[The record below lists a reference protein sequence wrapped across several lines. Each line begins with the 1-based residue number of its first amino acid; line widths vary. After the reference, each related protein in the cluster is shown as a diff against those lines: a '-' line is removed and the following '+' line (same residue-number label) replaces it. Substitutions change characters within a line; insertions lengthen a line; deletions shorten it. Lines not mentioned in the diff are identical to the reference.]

1 MLTVANGVRHP
12 GSFGIRRPSRAV
24 SLGDVREQPVQTMGL
39 PQPGTDTDVWY
50 YGGHGNPPI
59 MQSSPGTEDDSGFD
73 YQMELAWPE
82 FAAAVEAT
90 AGTDDVNEWVA
101 TRPSD
106 DPDAVEGAYGYP
118 GFFEITADG
127 KVREVAEPDRA
138 SGRNDPAN
146 PYWEELRGRL
156 NPPEPVR
163 DWGDEDSIMQ
173 GLSGEERALTGQT
186 GGFMAAPSM
195 ASGPG
200 GFSPPP
206 QQLPNAGGFTR
217 SPALSG
223 PGGFARSPLPPFLNT
238 IMAGKGESSPLGWL
252 GGRAAEWE
260 GRQTYEPGPSKRA
273 YPGAPLMPR
282 EPVGGPHP
290 SEVRRESLA
299 DRLREALAGYN
310 PGRSYNGAPSL
321 DAVGRAATSMLT
333 SAGSTGHLGGP
344 GQPFGS
350 APYRA
355 PRGSL
360 RDPGNPQS
368 QMSQTMLA
376 DRFAQQAAQPQ
387 QGYFGGLGQ
396 AVGGMS
402 TEQKIALL
410 VGLGLLT
417 GGTSTPLMAPAL
429 GVGAGLAFTQ

>member
-1 MLTVANGVRHP
+1 MGYIGRWVLIVANEIRHP

-24 SLGDVREQPVQTMGL
+24 SLGDVRQQPVQRMG
-39 PQPGTDTDVWY
+39 
-50 YGGHGNPPI
+50 GGVFNWGGYGNPPEI
-59 MQSSPGTEDDSGFD
+59 WTRGPTGSSWNITSNAEAQRFL
-73 YQMELAWPE
+73 E
-82 FAAAVEAT
+82 AAAEQMRR
-90 AGTDDVNEWVA
+90 DD
-101 TRPSD
+101 RD
-106 DPDAVEGAYGYP
+106 DAPPPDAPLEEIIDPVYGYLGRSPRYIALPEGGGIDDNAPEP
-118 GFFEITADG
+118 GEGEAVD
-127 KVREVAEPDRA
+127 
-138 SGRNDPAN
+138 
-146 PYWEELRGRL
+146 
-156 NPPEPVR
+156 PVR
-163 DWGDEDSIMQ
+163 DPQPVYEPEPDTGPMLMAGAGQESLPAMSPEEIAREAQRKINREGLAGARRALEQGPSRVPDHLDDFVPDEDY
-173 GLSGEERALTGQT
+173 
-186 GGFMAAPSM
+186 GGV
-195 ASGPG
+195 
-200 GFSPPP
+200 
-206 QQLPNAGGFTR
+206 LE
-217 SPALSG
+217 
-223 PGGFARSPLPPFLNT
+223 ARREP
-238 IMAGKGESSPLGWL
+238 SPLGWL
-252 GGRAAEWE
+252 GGRAAERE

-273 YPGAPLMPR
+273 YPGAPLTPR
-282 EPVGGPHP
+282 EPVGGLHP

-350 APYRA
+350 DPYRA
-355 PRGSL
+355 PRGSR

-368 QMSQTMLA
+368 QMSQQFLA

-387 QGYFGGLGQ
+387 QGYFGGLGE

>member
-1 MLTVANGVRHP
+1 MLTVANVRRHP

-59 MQSSPGTEDDSGFD
+59 MQSSPGTEDYSGFA

-206 QQLPNAGGFTR
+206 QQLPNAGGFAP
-217 SPALSG
+217 SPASSG

-238 IMAGKGESSPLGWL
+238 IMAGGGQESLPEMSPEEIAREVQRKINREGLAGARRALEQGPSRVPDHLDDFVPDEDYGGVLEARRESSPLGWL

-273 YPGAPLMPR
+273 YPGAPLTPR
-282 EPVGGPHP
+282 EPVG
-290 SEVRRESLA
+290 
-299 DRLREALAGYN
+299 D
-310 PGRSYNGAPSL
+310 
-321 DAVGRAATSMLT
+321 
-333 SAGSTGHLGGP
+333 
-344 GQPFGS
+344 
-350 APYRA
+350 
-355 PRGSL
+355 
-360 RDPGNPQS
+360 PQS
-368 QMSQTMLA
+368 QRTQSMLA
-376 DRFAQQAAQPQ
+376 DMFAQQGAGPEQRTGMVNQVWDSLQNTSWQQRAAMVSALVAA
-387 QGYFGGLGQ
+387 GLITTGT
-396 AVGGMS
+396 GGM
-402 TEQKIALL
+402 
-410 VGLGLLT
+410 G
-417 GGTSTPLMAPAL
+417 AP
-429 GVGAGLAFTQ
+429 VGAGLLTAAGVGALSTAP